1 MGGGRSRAFAPPCA
15 GEPGWI
21 SAARSECGPMR
32 PLNEDRLVDMPEAGL
47 WAVADG
53 MGGHRAGD
61 VAAQMVADALVAA
74 AADGALSSQ
83 RLDAALQSV
92 NAALVGQRSP
102 GMGGTS
108 GATVVALLLSEGRYI
123 CLWAGDSRAY
133 RMRAGG
139 LEPISRDHSLVQ
151 EMVDA
156 GVITPAEARVHPR
169 ANVITRAVGVADPLR
184 LDMATGEV
192 ADGEMFLLCSDGL
205 VGALREDRI
214 AEILAEPDL
223 ERAADTLIAAAVAA
237 PARDNVTL
245 VLVSHVAGQA
255 ADSDSV

>member
-1 MGGGRSRAFAPPCA
+1 MAGRLSRSAAPA
-15 GEPGWI
+15 GARPVRWI
-21 SAARSECGPMR
+21 SAARSDSGPMR
-32 PLNEDRLVDMPEAGL
+32 SLNEDRLVDLPEAGL

-61 VAAQMVADALVAA
+61 VAAQMVADAIMAA
-74 AADGALSSQ
+74 SADGVPSPQ

-108 GATVVALLLSEGRYI
+108 GSTVVALLLSEGRYV

-133 RMRAGG
+133 RFRDGR
-139 LEPISRDHSLVQ
+139 LESISRDHSLVQ
-151 EMVDA
+151 EMVEV
-156 GVITPAEARVHPR
+156 GMLTPAEARIHPR

-184 LDMATGEV
+184 LDFATGSCEV
-192 ADGEMFLLCSDGL
+192 GEMFLLCSDGL
-205 VGALREDRI
+205 VGALQEDQISAMLR
-214 AEILAEPDL
+214 EPDL
-223 ERAADTLIAAAVAA
+223 ERAADRLLAAALAA

-245 VLVSHVAGQA
+245 VLVAESPARGESSGA
-255 ADSDSV
+255 A